1 MVYFDILLCD
11 NNNGDNMF
19 KISKYK
25 DSNVKLCIRLPES
38 IDNTLRKIAIKE
50 DMSFNNVLVSCVKYA
65 LDNMDLKEY
74 ENIELIEKASKKQNK
89 EGK

>member
-1 MVYFDILLCD
+1 
-11 NNNGDNMF
+11 MF

-25 DSNVKLCIRLPES
+25 DSNVKLSIRLPES

-65 LDNMDLKEY
+65 LDNMDLTEY
-74 ENIELIEKASKKQNK
+74 EKIDVPERGKK
-89 EGK
+89 